1 MKPKSKPWY
10 LSGKFDLFPLFV
22 QQSHFAMS
30 CIDIPLKYKIAKMKF
45 VWCLTFIQAQKPPA
59 TLVFTNTDIKQFSA
73 TMQCWWFWI
82 SMPQHKSHF
91 HLKVFR
97 GECHQYCLYIYN
109 EESTD
114 HPFWIGP
121 RFTKNGLSW
130 FDPVQGLK
138 FYLVP
143 IRFGPRFLKLFGSGP
158 WFPVYNERFSFEDIH
173 SISMFLRYFCLMIH

>member
-1 MKPKSKPWY
+1 MENLTY
-10 LSGKFDLFPLFV
+10 FRFLSSSHILPCPASIFPSNIKLQRWSLFDALL
-22 QQSHFAMS
+22 S
-30 CIDIPLKYKIAKMKF
+30 YK
-45 VWCLTFIQAQKPPA
+45 QNAQKPPA

-121 RFTKNGLSW
+121 RFTKNGLCW
-130 FDPVQGLK
+130 FDPVQDLT

-143 IRFGPRFLKLFGSGP
+143 IRFGTRFLKLFGSGP
-158 WFPVYNERFSFEDIH
+158 WFPVYN
-173 SISMFLRYFCLMIH
+173 

>member
-1 MKPKSKPWY
+1 MPSFYTSRTVKNCQ
-10 LSGKFDLFPLFV
+10 L
-22 QQSHFAMS
+22 H
-30 CIDIPLKYKIAKMKF
+30 
-45 VWCLTFIQAQKPPA
+45 WCSPTPTSNIFQL
-59 TLVFTNTDIKQFSA
+59 
-73 TMQCWWFWI
+73 QCDVGDFGYRCHSI
-82 SMPQHKSHF
+82 NHIF
-91 HLKVFR
+91 YLKVFH
-97 GECHQYCLYIYN
+97 GEFHQYCLYIYN

-158 WFPVYNERFSFEDIH
+158 WFPVYNERFSFEDRH
-173 SISMFLRYFCLMIH
+173 SFKCFYDIFVSWFISNESNVANFV